1 MEFQKSVKQEGR
13 KELAK
18 LEKMYA
24 DRAKLKG
31 LLKKAKAAIDSINLK
46 YKESQQSAQQADAK
60 TQNAMQKNRDLLQTL
75 DII

>member
-1 MEFQKSVKQEGR
+1 
-13 KELAK
+13 
-18 LEKMYA
+18 
-24 DRAKLKG
+24 LKG
-31 LLKKAKAAIDSINLK
+31 LLKKAKTAIDSINLK